1 MEQIELNTAPRS
13 VVGKQTRAL
22 RRSGQVPVSVY
33 GPGVA
38 ALSLQVEARHLRRVL
53 AQAGSTRLITV
64 KVDDRSFPALARE
77 IQRNPIRGDLI
88 HVDLYA
94 VDINKAIN
102 TVVPLVVVGDAE
114 PVRTGQAVLTH
125 AINQIEIQCLPMD
138 LPPSVHV
145 DISGLKEIGDAIHVR
160 DLQPLPGVTFM
171 SGADE
176 LVVKISPLAAQPVEP
191 VAAVAEGAA
200 PTEVEALKQGKE
212 AEEGAEEK

>member
-22 RRSGQVPVSVY
+22 RRTGQVPVSVY
-33 GPGVA
+33 GPGVSA
-38 ALSLQVEARHLRRVL
+38 MSLQVEVRHLRRVL

-64 KVDDRSFPALARE
+64 KIDDRSYPALARE

-102 TVVPLVVVGDAE
+102 TVAPLVVVGEAE
-114 PVRTGQAVLTH
+114 VVRTGQAVLAH

-138 LPPSVHV
+138 LPPNVHV

-160 DLQPLPGVTFM
+160 DLQALPGVTYVT
-171 SGADE
+171 GADE
-176 LVVKISPLAAQPVEP
+176 LVGKISPLAAQPTEP
-191 VAAVAEGAA
+191 AAAAAEGAA
-200 PTEVEALKQGKE
+200 PTEVEATKQGKE
-212 AEEGAEEK
+212 GEEAEE